1 MNVSLGTGIFLLGAG
16 MGALLTKIAVR
27 GQSQRLQGEMN
38 LLLQKLRH
46 PSRTE
51 STPKVHTVEDSGLPI
66 SEPSVRH
73 GD

>member
-1 MNVSLGTGIFLLGAG
+1 MNVSLGAGIFLLGTG
-16 MGALLTKIAVR
+16 MGALLTKIAVQ
-27 GQSQRLQGEMN
+27 GQSRRLQSEMN

-46 PSRTE
+46 PPRTE
-51 STPKVHTVEDSGLPI
+51 STPEVQTVEDPGFPI

>member
-16 MGALLTKIAVR
+16 MGALLTKIAVQ
-27 GQSQRLQGEMN
+27 GQSRRLQVEMN

-46 PSRTE
+46 SRTE
-51 STPKVHTVEDSGLPI
+51 STVHTVEDSGLPI